1 MSGYVRVKDD
11 TVRFDRIAPAGFR
24 LLEAISRTARA
35 LRRDLTITCA
45 CEAHEKNTPHDLG
58 EAFDLRCHDMQPD
71 EKRLVLSRL
80 MMELS
85 DGSADLPEEVSIGL
99 ATRRFYGQLEHLGEV
114 NEHIHVQR
122 RRNTEYEPTS
132 AV

>member
-35 LRRDLTITCA
+35 MRRDLTITCA

-58 EAFDLRCHDMQPD
+58 EAFDLRCHDIQPD
-71 EKRLVLSRL
+71 EKQALLRRL
-80 MMELS
+80 MFELS
-85 DGSADLPEEVSIGL
+85 DGSEDQPEEVSVGL
-99 ATRRFYGQLEHLGEV
+99 ATRRFYGQIEHLGEPT
-114 NEHIHVQR
+114 EHLHIQR
-122 RRNTEYEPTS
+122 RRNTEYKT
-132 AV
+132 